1 MPPHLVGTTEISQML
16 GVSRQRV
23 TQLPTSSGFPEPIAR
38 LAAGPIWD
46 REAVEQWAEK
56 TGRKIVDQ
64 DD

>member
-23 TQLPTSSGFPEPIAR
+23 TQLSTSSGFPEPIAR

-46 REAVEQWAEK
+46 REAVEQ
-56 TGRKIVDQ
+56 
-64 DD
+64 